1 MTVQADGMGAR
12 LVALARRAPG
22 LTAMLLMAVA
32 GVGIS
37 IYLTTIHY
45 AKVAPFCTTGG
56 VINCAS
62 VLRSQF
68 SNVPGTQLPITIP
81 GLLWFVVSGG
91 LAFVGLRALWRGS
104 PEPERLRAAH
114 FFWAAAGMLFVLYL
128 VYAEI
133 VVLHSIC
140 EWCTTVHIMTFATF
154 LIALGRLQHMD
165 APARASASA
174 PARSRSTNAAHA
186 ATRPATG
193 TARHGATASR
203 QRTNAQAP
211 RRRR

>member
-1 MTVQADGMGAR
+1 MTEQADGVGAG

-114 FFWAAAGMLFVLYL
+114 FVWAAAGMLFVLYL

-154 LIALGRLQHMD
+154 LIALGRLQHVD
-165 APARASASA
+165 TPTRTPVARGERNRSA
-174 PARSRSTNAAHA
+174 NAAHA
-186 ATRPATG
+186 PTRPATG
-193 TARHGATASR
+193 TARHGATTSR
-203 QRTNAQAP
+203 QRTSAQAP